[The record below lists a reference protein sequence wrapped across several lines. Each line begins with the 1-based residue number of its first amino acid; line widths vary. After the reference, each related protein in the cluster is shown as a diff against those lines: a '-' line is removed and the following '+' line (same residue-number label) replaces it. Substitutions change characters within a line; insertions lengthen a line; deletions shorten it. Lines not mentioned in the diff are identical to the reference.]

1 MKKVAVVILNYRVKD
16 LTVECIRSVQKSSY
30 ENILIYVVDNGSGD
44 GLEKD
49 IEKMDGVK
57 FIQTGA
63 NLGFTGGNNAGI
75 KEALKEGASFI
86 FILNPDTEV
95 DHSCI
100 SEGLKIMEDAQ
111 VGVVGPKILFPDKK
125 TIWYTGGIMDK
136 LNVIGSHRG
145 VDEKDCSQYDVEEET
160 DYVSGA
166 AMLVRAEV
174 FAKIGLFDERYFL
187 YYEDSDFCHRAK
199 QSGFKIMYAPK
210 AKVFHQ
216 NAKSTGLGSPLQDYY
231 ISRNRFLFASKFLPL
246 RTQLALLRE
255 ALKNIS
261 FKTKRRAFFDF
272 LVGNLGKGSI

>member
-1 MKKVAVVILNYRVKD
+1 MKKIAVVILNYRVKD
-16 LTVECIRSVQKSSY
+16 LTLKCVQSVQKSNY
-30 ENILIYVVDNGSGD
+30 EDIRIYVVDNNSGD
-44 GLEKD
+44 GLKEE
-49 IEKMDGVK
+49 IENIEGIK

-63 NLGFTGGNNAGI
+63 NLGFTGGNNIGI
-75 KEALKEGASFI
+75 KEALKDGAGFI
-86 FILNPDTEV
+86 FMLNPDTEV
-95 DHSCI
+95 EPTCI
-100 SEGLKIMEDAQ
+100 SEGLKVMEDAQ

-125 TIWYTGGIMDK
+125 TIWYAGGILDE

-145 VDEKDCSQYDVEEET
+145 VDEKDCSQYDAEEET

-174 FAKIGLFDERYFL
+174 FEKIGLFDERYFL

-210 AKVFHQ
+210 AVLFHQ
-216 NAKSTGLGSPLQDYY
+216 NAKSTGLGSTLQDYY

-246 RTQLALLRE
+246 RTQLALLKE

>member
-16 LTVECIRSVQKSSY
+16 LLVECVKSVQKSSY
-30 ENILIYVVDNGSGD
+30 KDIRIYVVDNDSRD
-44 GLEKD
+44 GLEKE

-63 NLGFTGGNNAGI
+63 NLGYTGGNNIGI
-75 KEALKEGASFI
+75 KKALEDGANFI

-95 DHSCI
+95 DPSCI
-100 SEGLKIMEDAQ
+100 SEGLAVMEDEQ

-125 TIWYTGGIMDK
+125 TIWYAGGILDK

-145 VDEKDCSQYDVEEET
+145 ADEKDCSQYDAEEET

-166 AMLVRAEV
+166 AMLVKAEV
-174 FAKIGLFDERYFL
+174 FEKIGLFDERYFL

-210 AKVFHQ
+210 AIIFHQ
-216 NAKSTGLGSPLQDYY
+216 NAKSTGLGSSLQDYY

-246 RTQLALLRE
+246 RTQLALLKE
-255 ALKNIS
+255 ALRNIN